1 MHIFEGFLPGPWWQ
15 IWWILS
21 IPVFAYGIFRLNK
34 LVKEKPE
41 VLPLIAVSGA
51 VIFVLS
57 SLKLPSVTGSTSHP
71 TGTGMAVILFGPAI
85 TSVLSAIVLLYQALF
100 LAHGGITTFGANLMS
115 MGIIGPF
122 VAYAI
127 YKTMMRLNVNFY
139 VSAFVTAT
147 LADWVTYV
155 VTSTQLAL
163 AFPANPGGV
172 EGSLVAFLSVFA
184 ITQIPLAILE
194 ASLITLLFKYVL
206 QAKGDLMVRL
216 DVLTDSQVR
225 KLKETKA

>member
-21 IPVFAYGIFRLNK
+21 IPVLAYGIFRLNK
-34 LVKEKPE
+34 LVKEKPD
-41 VLPLIAVSGA
+41 VLPLLAVSGA

-85 TSVLSAIVLLYQALF
+85 TAVLSAIVLFYQALF

-115 MGIIGPF
+115 MGFIGPF
-122 VAYAI
+122 VAYAV

-139 VSAFVTAT
+139 VAVFITAT

-155 VTSTQLAL
+155 VTAAQLAL
-163 AFPANPGGV
+163 AFPADPGGV
-172 EGSLVAFLSVFA
+172 AGSLVAFLGVFA
-184 ITQIPLAILE
+184 ITQVPLAIIE
-194 ASLITLLFKYVL
+194 AALITLLFKYVL
-206 QAKGDLMVRL
+206 QAKSDVMVRL
-216 DVLTDSQVR
+216 NVLTDSQLR
-225 KLKETKA
+225 KLKESRA

>member
-21 IPVFAYGIFRLNK
+21 IPVLAYGIFRLNR

-115 MGIIGPF
+115 MGVIGPF

-163 AFPANPGGV
+163 AFPADPGGV

-206 QAKGDLMVRL
+206 QAKGDLMIRL

-225 KLKETKA
+225 KLKEAKA

>member
-1 MHIFEGFLPGPWWQ
+1 
-15 IWWILS
+15 
-21 IPVFAYGIFRLNK
+21 
-34 LVKEKPE
+34 
-41 VLPLIAVSGA
+41 
-51 VIFVLS
+51 VLS

-115 MGIIGPF
+115 MGVIGPF

-163 AFPANPGGV
+163 AFPADPGGV

-206 QAKGDLMVRL
+206 QAKGDLMIRL

-225 KLKETKA
+225 KLKEAKA